1 MKKIL
6 VEKLKN
12 DKLTLLGVGPMSQNC
27 VDVVIGICN
36 TEEVPIQ
43 LIASRRQIECE
54 SLGGGYVNSWTTETF
69 SEYVK
74 EKDKKNLVLLAR
86 DHGGPWQNYSEVEEN
101 LDLELAMNSSKISF
115 KVDIENNFD
124 FIHID
129 PSVDIKNVINND
141 DILKR
146 VEDLYK
152 FCIETANVSN
162 KEVFIEIGTEE
173 QIEGLNKTEEVEDNL
188 KYIRNFCKKNNFS
201 MPTFYVVQNGSKV
214 KETENTGV
222 FQNLNLENY
231 DQDSS
236 IKQISLINDLCL
248 NYGVLPKAH
257 NSDYLSYDVSK
268 VYPKINLKGGNIAPE
283 FGVIETQTIMFL
295 LEKYN
300 LFSELDN
307 FTMLALDSQKWM
319 KWLKNNSKADDLKKA
334 TIAGHYIF
342 STNSFIFLK
351 EKIDYK
357 LRKFKVDLD
366 YEIRNNLH
374 NAIRMY
380 LKAYGW

>member
-1 MKKIL
+1 M
-6 VEKLKN
+6 
-12 DKLTLLGVGPMSQNC
+12 
-27 VDVVIGICN
+27 
-36 TEEVPIQ
+36 
-43 LIASRRQIECE
+43 
-54 SLGGGYVNSWTTETF
+54 
-69 SEYVK
+69 
-74 EKDKKNLVLLAR
+74 
-86 DHGGPWQNYSEVEEN
+86 
-101 LDLELAMNSSKISF
+101 
-115 KVDIENNFD
+115 
-124 FIHID
+124 
-129 PSVDIKNVINND
+129 
-141 DILKR
+141 
-146 VEDLYK
+146 
-152 FCIETANVSN
+152 
-162 KEVFIEIGTEE
+162 
-173 QIEGLNKTEEVEDNL
+173 
-188 KYIRNFCKKNNFS
+188 
-201 MPTFYVVQNGSKV
+201 
-214 KETENTGV
+214 
-222 FQNLNLENY
+222 ENY

-236 IKQISLINDLCL
+236 IRQRSLINNLCL